1 MSQSNA
7 KKEIETFRPAS
18 QQDWRNWL
26 QKNHDQKQSV
36 WLIYYKKS
44 ASQTTIDWSQ
54 AVDEALCFGWIDSTR
69 KNIDNDTFMQFF
81 CKRKPGSTWSK
92 VNKAKIE
99 RLTVEGL
106 MTSAGLQCIEA
117 AKQDGSW
124 TIADDV
130 EELIVPQDLEQEFDA
145 HPGSKDFFLSINK
158 SSRKMILHWLASAKQ
173 QKTRQNRITQIAEN
187 AASKQKPPQFR

>member
-26 QKNHDQKQSV
+26 HENHDQKQSV

-44 ASQTTIDWSQ
+44 ASKTTIDWSQ

-69 KNIDNDTFMQFF
+69 KNIDNDTFTQFF

-99 RLTVEGL
+99 RLTAEGL
-106 MTSAGLQCIEA
+106 MTSAGLQCIIA

-130 EELIVPQDLEQEFDA
+130 EELIIPQDLEQEFEA

-173 QKTRQNRITQIAEN
+173 QKTRQNRINQIAEN